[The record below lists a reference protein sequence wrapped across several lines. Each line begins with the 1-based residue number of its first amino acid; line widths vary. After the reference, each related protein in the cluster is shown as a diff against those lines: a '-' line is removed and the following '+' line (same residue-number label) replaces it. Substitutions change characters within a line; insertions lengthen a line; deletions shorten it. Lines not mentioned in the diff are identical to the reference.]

1 MQVSAEY
8 LLLSLLVTESKYMN
22 YLQQLVGMKILIRW
36 IY

>member
-8 LLLSLLVTESKYMN
+8 LLLSLLVAESKYMN

>member
-1 MQVSAEY
+1 MKVSAEY
-8 LLLSLLVTESKYMN
+8 LLLSLLVTESKHMN